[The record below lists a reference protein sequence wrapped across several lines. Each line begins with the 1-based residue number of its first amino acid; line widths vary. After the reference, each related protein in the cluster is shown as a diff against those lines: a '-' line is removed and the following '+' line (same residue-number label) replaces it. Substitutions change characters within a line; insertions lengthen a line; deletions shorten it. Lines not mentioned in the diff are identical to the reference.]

1 MGESN
6 LIVKSR
12 PARMNVHAEG
22 PRVVVLVDGRCV
34 MNIDYQLAEVLGRS
48 LVRQAKK
55 AEETAK
61 ASQIVKDQAFLT
73 RTGAPFAFTNRPDIL
88 KEAAKEAAHDRD
100 LRRMFPG
107 GIRTNVQFGVPAVIK
122 RNPRKRIG
130 NVGGIQPSAAF
141 GRIGGK

>member
-1 MGESN
+1 MEESN
-6 LIVKSR
+6 LIVKAR
-12 PARMNVHAEG
+12 PARMNVRADG

-34 MNIDYQLAEVLGRS
+34 MNIDHQLAEVLGRS

-55 AEETAK
+55 AEESAK
-61 ASQIVKDQAFLT
+61 AEQIVKDQAFLT

-88 KEAAKEAAHDRD
+88 KEAAKEAAHDPK
-100 LRRMFPG
+100 LRKMFPG
-107 GIRTNVQFGVPAVIK
+107 GIRSQVQFGVPSVIR

-130 NVGGIQPSAAF
+130 NVGGIASSVAF